1 MNLNEFSKFY
11 LNNFLDKLTEENKT
25 VLLLGDI
32 NYLNYDQHNL
42 TDEFLDSLSFHSFLL
57 QILEPTRVTS
67 NSKTL
72 TDNNFSNTISP
83 NIVSDNLNLS
93 ISDDVPQFLIARNI
107 FLTSPKKNIE
117 DLEKNWKG
125 IKNIILLK
133 ISNQTSPN
141 AIVDN
146 KPLEQTQLL

>member
-107 FLTSPKKNIE
+107 FLTPPKKYWRPRKKLEGNKKHYFTENFKPNIS
-117 DLEKNWKG
+117 KCHRW
-125 IKNIILLK
+125 
-133 ISNQTSPN
+133 
-141 AIVDN
+141 
-146 KPLEQTQLL
+146 

>member
-1 MNLNEFSKFY
+1 MNQPLLKLKILKKANIIITCIYEHPGMNLNEFSKFY
-11 LNNFLDKLTEENKT
+11 LNNFLDKLAEQNKT

-32 NYLNYDQHNL
+32 NHLNYDQHSL
-42 TDEFLDSLSFHSFLL
+42 TDEFLNSLSFHSFLL
-57 QILEPTRVTS
+57 QIPEPTRVTS

-107 FLTSPKKNIE
+107 FLTPPKK
-117 DLEKNWKG
+117 
-125 IKNIILLK
+125 ILKTSKK
-133 ISNQTSPN
+133 IGR
-141 AIVDN
+141 
-146 KPLEQTQLL
+146 E

>member
-11 LNNFLDKLTEENKT
+11 LNNFLDKLTEEKKT

-72 TDNNFSNTISP
+72 TDNNISNTISP

-107 FLTSPKKNIE
+107 FLTPPKK
-117 DLEKNWKG
+117 
-125 IKNIILLK
+125 ILK
-133 ISNQTSPN
+133 TS
-141 AIVDN
+141 
-146 KPLEQTQLL
+146 K

>member
-107 FLTSPKKNIE
+107 FLTPHPPHLPEAQN
-117 DLEKNWKG
+117 LTYMR
-125 IKNIILLK
+125 
-133 ISNQTSPN
+133 QTCLN
-141 AIVDN
+141 FN
-146 KPLEQTQLL
+146 

>member
-1 MNLNEFSKFY
+1 MKLKILQKANIIITCIYEHPGMNLNEFSKFY

-72 TDNNFSNTISP
+72 TENNFSNTISP

-93 ISDDVPQFLIARNI
+93 ISDDVPQFLTARNI
-107 FLTSPKKNIE
+107 FLTPPKK
-117 DLEKNWKG
+117 
-125 IKNIILLK
+125 ILKTSKK
-133 ISNQTSPN
+133 IGR
-141 AIVDN
+141 
-146 KPLEQTQLL
+146 E

>member
-107 FLTSPKKNIE
+107 FLTPPKK
-117 DLEKNWKG
+117 
-125 IKNIILLK
+125 ILKTSKK
-133 ISNQTSPN
+133 IGR
-141 AIVDN
+141 
-146 KPLEQTQLL
+146 E

>member
-83 NIVSDNLNLS
+83 NIVSDSLNLS

-107 FLTSPKKNIE
+107 FLTPPKK
-117 DLEKNWKG
+117 
-125 IKNIILLK
+125 ILKTSKK
-133 ISNQTSPN
+133 IGR
-141 AIVDN
+141 
-146 KPLEQTQLL
+146 E